1 LTDEAEN
8 SYEFVL
14 DADHSD
20 YTQARYVA
28 KGGAITAAGTYVLD
42 CSQIDHMDKATGKP
56 INPFKGTF
64 TWVIKAA
71 EVGFGTEIVG
81 VTPAE
86 GEVTELSEII
96 VQFSNDKVLPYSN
109 VFLTDEAENSYE
121 FVLDADHSDY
131 TQARYVAKDGAI
143 TAAGTYTLDCSQID
157 HMDMM
162 TGKTINP
169 FEGTFTWTIKAVV
182 DGIQNINADADAV
195 IYDIH
200 GRRVEKMTKGLYI
213 VNGKKVLVK

>member
-1 LTDEAEN
+1 
-8 SYEFVL
+8 
-14 DADHSD
+14 
-20 YTQARYVA
+20 
-28 KGGAITAAGTYVLD
+28 
-42 CSQIDHMDKATGKP
+42 M
-56 INPFKGTF
+56 
-64 TWVIKAA
+64 
-71 EVGFGTEIVG
+71 
-81 VTPAE
+81 
-86 GEVTELSEII
+86 SEII

-121 FVLDADHSDY
+121 FVLDVDHSDY

-169 FEGTFTWTIKAVV
+169 FEGTFTCTIKAVV

-200 GRRVEKMTKGLYI
+200 GRRVTEMTKGIYI
-213 VNGKKVLVK
+213 INGVKVIKK